1 MRRRKLEAVLVE
13 RGLARDLTDARDLI
27 DRKIVFV
34 NGAVGESGSRM
45 VADGDQLVINEP
57 LRFVSRGGEKLDHA
71 LESFGIDV
79 AGLVGVDLGSST
91 GGFTDCLL
99 QRGARHVFAVDVGE
113 HLLHERIADD
123 ERVSELAGVN
133 VKDVGRLPA
142 GVADVVVV
150 DLSFISATAA
160 IPAIVRVAGPGA
172 DVIVLVKP
180 QFEATREEA
189 DRHAGVIR
197 DAAIHERVCAEVAA
211 AFVAAGFE
219 PRGRVESP
227 IHGGKGNIEFLLRFV
242 PA

>member
-1 MRRRKLEAVLVE
+1 MLVE

-197 DAAIHERVCAEVAA
+197 DAAIHERVCAEVAE

-219 PRGRVESP
+219 PRGQVESP